1 MKAVSRALLL
11 LCLLQAFTFEWYIM
25 LPSVLWR
32 CWLGGR
38 KGKWWSVKNEW
49 LGAGVVVCLE
59 QGAHLHMAQLMPLL
73 LTVSCLSKIQIGF
86 TFLVP
91 AHPGSPGKRAVK
103 RLCVCACV
111 CVRAC
116 VRACVHACDILFNF
130 GYVVQLPGLS
140 TATCSLFELRTRVTL
155 CWAGYL
161 SFWLL
166 VACKERKCGGTSA
179 SRDENGQVDVW
190 R

>member
-1 MKAVSRALLL
+1 MSLWYIMKAVIRALLL

-91 AHPGSPGKRAVK
+91 AHPGSPGKRAVQQ
-103 RLCVCACV
+103 LCVCVCVCDILLLTQVVPEKGPLNGCV
-111 CVRAC
+111 CVC
-116 VRACVHACDILFNF
+116 VCVCVIYYLIL
-130 GYVVQLPGLS
+130 VM
-140 TATCSLFELRTRVTL
+140 LFS
-155 CWAGYL
+155 CQ
-161 SFWLL
+161 
-166 VACKERKCGGTSA
+166 
-179 SRDENGQVDVW
+179 D
-190 R
+190 

>member
-1 MKAVSRALLL
+1 MVHYEASQSCTFASLF
-11 LCLLQAFTFEWYIM
+11 LLQAFTFEWYIM

-73 LTVSCLSKIQIGF
+73 LTVSCLSKSR
-86 TFLVP
+86 LVLP
-91 AHPGSPGKRAVK
+91 FWY
-103 RLCVCACV
+103 RLTRVVLEKGPLNGCV
-111 CVRAC
+111 CV
-116 VRACVHACDILFNF
+116 CDILFNF

-140 TATCSLFELRTRVTL
+140 TATCSLFELRTGVTL
-155 CWAGYL
+155 CWAGYP

-166 VACKERKCGGTSA
+166 VSKHWIELSTEANQRNLRSGGWIFV
-179 SRDENGQVDVW
+179 G
-190 R
+190 

>member
-49 LGAGVVVCLE
+49 WGAGVVVCLE

-91 AHPGSPGKRAVK
+91 GLVPAHPGSPGKRAVK
-103 RLCVCACV
+103 RLCVCVCL

-116 VRACVHACDILFNF
+116 VRDILFNF

-155 CWAGYL
+155 CWAGYP

-166 VACKERKCGGTSA
+166 VSKHWIELSTEANQRNLRSSGWIFVG
-179 SRDENGQVDVW
+179 
-190 R
+190 